1 MCSFLL
7 ENHCF
12 WFCVL
17 HINVLM
23 LMLNYY
29 VFINVSIC
37 INLCIYLYIFMYLS
51 SHLFLYLFNYLEKS
65 WDMFTWWIP
74 IEEVHFNFPLLISVL
89 LFSESMTSWLPILN
103 MFTSFYKPRISRK
116 KLQINRKPDLLS
128 NIPPHNSSFYKDP
141 NIKIIQ
147 Q

>member
-1 MCSFLL
+1 MCSFLW
-7 ENHCF
+7 ESHCF

-23 LMLNYY
+23 LMLNCYA
-29 VFINVSIC
+29 FIGISIH
-37 INLCIYLYIFMYLS
+37 INLYIYLYIYLFIYLVINLS
-51 SHLFLYLFNYLEKS
+51 ICLTILKSLESCLHDEFQLNRFISIFHFSYLFL
-65 WDMFTWWIP
+65 
-74 IEEVHFNFPLLISVL
+74 
-89 LFSESMTSWLPILN
+89 FSDSMTSWLPILN
-103 MFTSFYKPRISRK
+103 MFTNFYKPRVSRK

-128 NIPPHNSSFYKDP
+128 NIQPHDSSFYKDP